1 MKNKIITFLVSMGIP
16 LNIFN
21 TSNFCTGV
29 CGNCKVNCMP
39 GFIFLFFILFKLI
52 VKKLKEIKNEK
63 KTSI

>member
-21 TSNFCTGV
+21 TNNFCTGV

-39 GFIFLFFILFKLI
+39 GCIFLFFILFKLI
-52 VKKLKEIKNEK
+52 VKKLKGIKNEK
-63 KTSI
+63 TSI